1 MDNNEKVLKKARE
14 HRADTL
20 AFLKKLKRIKP
31 QALDQAFQQAHD
43 EVFAQTDCLA
53 CANCC
58 KTTSPIFRDVDID
71 RLAKAL
77 RIKPSAFTERYL
89 HLDEDGHWVLQ
100 QSPCAFLLPDNRCSV
115 YDHRPGAC
123 REYPHTNR
131 KKMHQLLTLTARNA
145 EVCPAVWHIVE
156 KLNEI
161 GS

>member
-1 MDNNEKVLKKARE
+1 
-14 HRADTL
+14 
-20 AFLKKLKRIKP
+20 
-31 QALDQAFQQAHD
+31 
-43 EVFAQTDCLA
+43 
-53 CANCC
+53 
-58 KTTSPIFRDVDID
+58 
-71 RLAKAL
+71 
-77 RIKPSAFTERYL
+77 L

-100 QSPCAFLLPDNRCSV
+100 QNPCAFLLPDNRCSV